1 MPAFGNRRFENIKG
15 LGIETVDLSF
25 SFAFNG
31 NSSVSA
37 STIKGYGVSVTLS
50 DTGKYTATFSGGF
63 PEVICAG
70 VTQESITANQID
82 LALGPI
88 SATAGTIV
96 IWAINTAVTS
106 SAAAINVPAST
117 SNKAHVYL
125 KVRRTG
131 AAVGTTGAT

>member
-131 AAVGTTGAT
+131 ATVGTTGAT

>member
-50 DTGKYTATFSGGF
+50 DTGKYTATFAGGF
-63 PEVICAG
+63 PEVIAAG
-70 VTQESITANQID
+70 VSQESITANQID
-82 LALGPI
+82 LRLGPI

-96 IWAINTAVTS
+96 IWAINEAVTS
-106 SAAAINVPAST
+106 AATAINVPAST
-117 SNKAHVYL
+117 GNKAHVYL
-125 KVRRTG
+125 KVRRSA